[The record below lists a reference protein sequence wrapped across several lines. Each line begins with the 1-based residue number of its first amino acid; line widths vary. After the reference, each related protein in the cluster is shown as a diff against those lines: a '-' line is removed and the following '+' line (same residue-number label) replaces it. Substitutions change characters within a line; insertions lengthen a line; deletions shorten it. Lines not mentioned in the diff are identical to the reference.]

1 MLVAEFHQLDS
12 SYHEHGKIQC
22 SALHVK
28 KVLKKGQERFTDVSN
43 GWKTGKIRRREPT
56 KHLGFMA
63 NVGMFNRTTIHRLVR
78 EEVMKTLHR
87 QYPMGIPANI
97 SPKVAKQ
104 ALEHGLP
111 L

>member
-1 MLVAEFHQLDS
+1 MGGRLGKLDAESQQNILD
-12 SYHEHGKIQC
+12 
-22 SALHVK
+22 
-28 KVLKKGQERFTDVSN
+28 
-43 GWKTGKIRRREPT
+43 
-56 KHLGFMA
+56 FMA